1 MSLCDD
7 PLTGR
12 WEGRGRGQDHLLR
25 QRSIL
30 TRFVYR
36 ALFYFRCFLSY
47 CFLWYIVSL
56 FYYFCSFLYFNLI
69 VYHFYGNGR
78 SWQDSCTALFFIF
91 GVFFLTV
98 FFYIQL
104 FSFIYFVVFFILIW
118 LFIISTATADPDKIR
133 VPRSFLFSVFSFLL
147 FSFIYNYFLLF
158 IL

>member
-1 MSLCDD
+1 MLDYYGICYYA
-7 PLTGR
+7 T
-12 WEGRGRGQDHLLR
+12 
-25 QRSIL
+25 
-30 TRFVYR
+30 T
-36 ALFYFRCFLSY
+36 
-47 CFLWYIVSL
+47 LWQVDEKDAAAGKIIY
-56 FYYFCSFLYFNLI
+56 
-69 VYHFYGNGR
+69 YGNGR